1 MIVEQINIFEI
12 SKPKYKIKKPI
23 RLIELFAGIGSQAKA
38 LKNIGANFE
47 HYRVI
52 EFDEYAIA
60 SYNAIHG
67 TNFAPLDITKITAK
81 DLGIVETDKYDY
93 IMTYSFPCQDL
104 STAGKRKGMKKGSG
118 TRSGLL
124 WEVEYLLS
132 DLCGFKEHRVPP
144 GNSKYLSIAEWVD
157 DYNYDIDK
165 SKLPQILLMENVPQV
180 IDEKNLKDFREWQLF
195 LEKLGY
201 SSYFKLLNA
210 KDYEIP
216 QNRNRC
222 FMVSILGDYYYGFPR
237 KRKLKLRLKDF
248 LEDEVD
254 EKYYLSDKMK
264 AYFTDMTNRNGFV
277 RGEKFNPHTLDS
289 KYAYTITTNAGSRA
303 TDNFIILPEKTKKGY
318 AVAEDTRSLKEK
330 LADDLIES
338 GTVKGGE
345 IINHSYTNSQKNPNS
360 RLELEDYVETRD
372 GIVPT
377 LTTRPDI
384 LGVVVGGA
392 IFDKDNIVV
401 VGELRRDEGLRTFKG
416 DVIGTLRTND
426 AGGDKVVVSHPPLRI
441 RKLTPKECWR
451 LMGFD
456 NEDFE
461 KARKVNSDAQLYKQ
475 AGNSIVVKVLERIF
489 EEFILT

>member
-289 KYAYTITTNAGSRA
+289 KYAYTITTNAGSRP
-303 TDNFIILPEKTKKGY
+303 TDNFIMVDEPIIAASRGRNPQNPSDRTTGMPTKQRLEINSQGLCNTLTTVQKDNYVIEGY
-318 AVAEDTRSLKEK
+318 AVAEDTRNLKEK
-330 LADDLIES
+330 LADDLIEKENIEFPKILDDRDKGWGIKISDVCPTQRANRS
-338 GTVKGGE
+338 GLKCIE
-345 IINHSYTNSQKNPNS
+345 
-360 RLELEDYVETRD
+360 
-372 GIVPT
+372 
-377 LTTRPDI
+377 
-384 LGVVVGGA
+384 
-392 IFDKDNIVV
+392 KD
-401 VGELRRDEGLRTFKG
+401 
-416 DVIGTLRTND
+416 
-426 AGGDKVVVSHPPLRI
+426 LRI

-456 NEDFE
+456 DEDFE
-461 KARKVNSDAQLYKQ
+461 KARKVNSDGQLYKQ

-489 EEFILT
+489 EEFL

>member
-1 MIVEQINIFEI
+1 MKQLNIFELT
-12 SKPKYKIKKPI
+12 KPKYKITKPI

-60 SYNAIHG
+60 SYNAIHN

-180 IDEKNLKDFREWQLF
+180 IGEKNLKDFREWQLF

-289 KYAYTITTNAGSRA
+289 KYAYTITTRAGSRE
-303 TDNFIILPEKTKKGY
+303 TDNY
-318 AVAEDTRSLKEK
+318 
-330 LADDLIES
+330 
-338 GTVKGGE
+338 
-345 IINHSYTNSQKNPNS
+345 
-360 RLELEDYVETRD
+360 
-372 GIVPT
+372 
-377 LTTRPDI
+377 
-384 LGVVVGGA
+384 VVVGGLYHNTSPA
-392 IFDKDNIVV
+392 FTRKP
-401 VGELRRDEGLRTFKG
+401 LDEMARTIKCDDSSG
-416 DVIGTLRTND
+416 IINYET
-426 AGGDKVVVSHPPLRI
+426 LRI

-451 LMGFD
+451 LMGFTD
-456 NEDFE
+456 EDFE
-461 KARKVNSDAQLYKQ
+461 KARKVNSDTQLYKQ

-489 EEFILT
+489 EEFI

>member
-1 MIVEQINIFEI
+1 MKQLNIFELTR
-12 SKPKYKIKKPI
+12 PKYIITKPI

-38 LKNIGANFE
+38 LQNIGANFE

-60 SYNAIHG
+60 SYNAIHD

-104 STAGKRKGMKKGSG
+104 SPAGKGAGMKKGSG

-124 WEVEYLLS
+124 WEVERLL
-132 DLCGFKEHRVPP
+132 KEC
-144 GNSKYLSIAEWVD
+144 NE
-157 DYNYDIDK
+157 
-165 SKLPQILLMENVPQV
+165 LPQILLMENVPQV
-180 IDEKNLKDFREWQLF
+180 IGKKNIQDFHKWQLF

-210 KDYEIP
+210 KNYEIP

-222 FMVSILGDYYYGFPR
+222 FMVSILGDYYYEFPH
-237 KRKLKLRLKDF
+237 KRKLKLKLKDM

-254 EKYYLSDKMK
+254 EKYYLSDKTI
-264 AYFTDMTNRNGFV
+264 ACLTDMTDRNGFV
-277 RGEKFNPHTLDS
+277 RGEKFNPHTLES
-289 KYAYTITTNAGSRA
+289 KYAYTITTTAGSRA
-303 TDNFIILPEKTKKGY
+303 TDNFIILPENTKKGY
-318 AVAEDTRSLKEK
+318 AVAHIGDGVYINRPHQKRGCVQKGKIQTIKTSPNDVGVVVEDTRNLSEENIEFPKILDDRDKGWGIKISDVCPTQRANRSGIKCIEK
-330 LADDLIES
+330 D
-338 GTVKGGE
+338 
-345 IINHSYTNSQKNPNS
+345 
-360 RLELEDYVETRD
+360 
-372 GIVPT
+372 
-377 LTTRPDI
+377 
-384 LGVVVGGA
+384 
-392 IFDKDNIVV
+392 
-401 VGELRRDEGLRTFKG
+401 
-416 DVIGTLRTND
+416 
-426 AGGDKVVVSHPPLRI
+426 LRI

-456 NEDFE
+456 DEDFE
-461 KARKVNSDAQLYKQ
+461 KARKVNSDTQLYKQ